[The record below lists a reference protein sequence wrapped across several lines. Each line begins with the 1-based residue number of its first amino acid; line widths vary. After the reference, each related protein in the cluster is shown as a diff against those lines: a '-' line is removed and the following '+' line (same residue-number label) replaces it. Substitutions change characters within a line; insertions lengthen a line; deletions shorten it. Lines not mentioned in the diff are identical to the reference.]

1 MFLSAVFQDPLND
14 SAPISMNAQSEDV
27 VSDRLNDEVESLRR
41 HLLNALLNH
50 MVSILVMNA
59 VQH

>member
-1 MFLSAVFQDPLND
+1 MFQDPLND